1 MITAS
6 MYDDIPEITMDS
18 IILNLGCDEMSIS
31 AWSTDDNIS
40 LSLSLDSTKSSFGK
54 SIKKARSIVPLHT
67 ANIKRPAYQRKDS
80 NETIKYH
87 SLPEIMKTVKN
98 EYENDNEHEVPRFHI
113 RPFIYLFLFASAT
126 LLCFLSL
133 STVTLQLPKMN
144 ITKNTIDSTAQRM
157 TSTLDQYNRLLQNIE
172 QNKRVIDKLQK
183 NNLPTPNRHL
193 RTTNDISKTNEHI
206 KRELLPHLKKTYR
219 LNQRK
224 IQAMIDLIQRDSYRD
239 TFEKYG
245 HGPHSIE
252 LILRQNES
260 QDKQVESII
269 IDLESIDVMPH
280 TIHLFLEQIY
290 HDLWKGANLRNTG
303 IDIHTDLQADEKLD
317 EFESLGLSSL
327 HFLEKNEMLQ
337 SRTESDGIFLCYLN
351 NGPNLQLIKNFEKT
365 TGPCFGKL
373 SSGESLQSLFSAT
386 PTSSLVIENAR
397 IINLQMHAGLSY
409 TAAATRDMKDKTF
422 LN

>member
-1 MITAS
+1 MSTAS

-18 IILNLGCDEMSIS
+18 MTLNLGCDEISIS
-31 AWSTDDNIS
+31 AAWSTNDNIS
-40 LSLSLDSTKSSFGK
+40 LSLSLDTKSSFGK

-67 ANIKRPAYQRKDS
+67 ANIKRPAYRRKDS

-87 SLPEIMKTVKN
+87 SLPEIMQKVKN
-98 EYENDNEHEVPRFHI
+98 EYENEYEEPRFQI
-113 RPFIYLFLFASAT
+113 RPIIYLFLFTSST
-126 LLCFLSL
+126 LLCFLFL

-144 ITKNTIDSTAQRM
+144 IAENTIGSTAQRM
-157 TSTLDQYNRLLQNIE
+157 TSTLDQFILLLQNIE
-172 QNKRVIDKLQK
+172 QNKRDIDKLQK
-183 NNLPTPNRHL
+183 NILPTPNRHL
-193 RTTNDISKTNEHI
+193 RITSDISKTNEHI
-206 KRELLPHLKKTYR
+206 KKELLPHLQKTYR

-239 TFEKYG
+239 IFEKYG

-252 LILRQNES
+252 LILRQDES
-260 QDKQVESII
+260 QDKQLESII
-269 IDLESIDVMPH
+269 VDLESIDVMPH
-280 TIHLFLEQIY
+280 TVHLFIEQIY
-290 HDLWKGANLRNTG
+290 HDLWKGAILKNTG

-337 SRTESDGIFLCYLN
+337 SLAESDGVFLCYVN
-351 NGPNLQLIKNFEKT
+351 NGPNLQLIKDFQKT

-373 SSGESLQSLFSAT
+373 SSGESLQRLFTAT
-386 PTSSLVIENAR
+386 PMSTLVIENAR